1 MVLIKEYRVLL
12 PMTVEEYKIGQLF
25 AVAEASKNETGGG
38 EGVEVIK
45 NEPFS
50 NNPLLDGKY
59 GEGQYTFKIYHLQ
72 SKVPSF
78 VKYLAPKGS
87 LAIHEEAWNAYPY
100 CKTILTNPSYM
111 KDGFHITIES
121 LHLPDDGKQENVHQL
136 APNKLKNREVQIID
150 IANDPVSAKDYKE
163 SEDPTK
169 FKSIK
174 TGRGPL
180 AKDWVKTTDHIM
192 CCYKLVTVE
201 FKWRGLQ
208 NRIESFIHQT
218 ERRLF
223 LSLHRQI
230 FCWIDRWYDLTID
243 DIRAIEEE
251 TKRELNELR
260 KQNQVRGRG
269 GDE

>member
-150 IANDPVSAKDYKE
+150 IANDPVSAK
-163 SEDPTK
+163 
-169 FKSIK
+169 
-174 TGRGPL
+174 
-180 AKDWVKTTDHIM
+180 V
-192 CCYKLVTVE
+192 
-201 FKWRGLQ
+201 
-208 NRIESFIHQT
+208 
-218 ERRLF
+218 RRLLDKQIEMILLFFITFSFF
-223 LSLHRQI
+223 LLSINYRYIFFSLSI
-230 FCWIDRWYDLTID
+230 
-243 DIRAIEEE
+243 IRI
-251 TKRELNELR
+251 TKKVKIQRNLNQL
-260 KQNQVRGRG
+260 KQ
-269 GDE
+269 DEDH